1 MSTQSP
7 EFRPSDVPAD
17 AKIAIAAARFNAP
30 IVDELIAGCR
40 RRLSELKI
48 APDRIELH
56 RVPGAFELPLAAKLL
71 AGTSRFSAVIC
82 LGAVIRGDT
91 PHFDYV
97 AGECARGIQNVSIET
112 GIPIIFG
119 VLTTN
124 TEEQARDRIGGPHGH
139 AGERAAEAALEM
151 IALSVR
157 LSPSSPLAP
166 GSAGV
171 RNPGKAGG

>member
-7 EFRPSDVPAD
+7 AFQLSQIPAD
-17 AKIAIAAARFNAP
+17 ARIGIVAARFNAP

-40 RRLSELKI
+40 RRFLELRI
-48 APDRIELH
+48 AADRIELH

-71 AGTSRFSAVIC
+71 ANTGRFSAVIC
-82 LGAVIRGDT
+82 MGAVIRGDT

-97 AGECARGIQNVSIET
+97 AGECARGIQAVSLET
-112 GIPIIFG
+112 SLPIIFG

-124 TEEQARDRIGGPHGH
+124 TEEQARQRIGGSHGH

-151 IALSVR
+151 IALAHTLR
-157 LSPSSPLAP
+157 ATH
-166 GSAGV
+166 
-171 RNPGKAGG
+171 K